1 MPHPLNTPVKNNFP
15 KAERLS
21 SKKMIQELFDKG
33 SSFYLYPFKII
44 VLPNSTF
51 TAVKHQVLISVS
63 KRKFKF
69 AVDRNQL
76 KRKISEAYRL
86 NKQSFYSNENFKE
99 PLLIAYIYTGKEI
112 HPFQFIQNKLI
123 KSIGRLN
130 KEVLMLK
137 R

>member
-15 KAERLS
+15 KEERLS
-21 SKKMIQELFDKG
+21 SKKLIQELFDKG

-44 VLPNSTF
+44 ILPNF
-51 TAVKHQVLISVS
+51 TEGITKHQVLISVS
-63 KRKFKF
+63 KRKFKL
-69 AVDRNQL
+69 AVDRNEL

-86 NKQSFYSNENFKE
+86 NKQSLYSNEMFKE
-99 PLLIAYIYTGKEI
+99 PLLIAYIYTGKES

-123 KSIGRLN
+123 KSIKRLN
-130 KEVLMLK
+130 EEALKLK